1 MSDQRRGRA
10 FWVYAV
16 AAAALIGWIGVKTQ
30 ITANRQEAD
39 SQATMQFSDQTRD
52 CLHQLHD
59 ALAARSVI
67 AENSERLNSDQNKA
81 LADLITAIT
90 AARGEAAYGQV
101 LADYLPKVVGAQQ
114 RQEALLTARSEHP
127 LPSPSCPVA
136 AR

>member
-52 CLHQLHD
+52 CLHQLLD

-81 LADLITAIT
+81 
-90 AARGEAAYGQV
+90 
-101 LADYLPKVVGAQQ
+101 
-114 RQEALLTARSEHP
+114 
-127 LPSPSCPVA
+127 
-136 AR
+136 